1 VGVTPIVEVAADV
14 RLLASSSTM
23 NADVPRGDAMPRT
36 QTNLEI
42 VLGDWVDALRRG
54 DFEAITARLDPQVTW
69 QGVRPEL
76 VCANREAVLD
86 LLPRLGLRDVEA
98 IELIGAGDKVVL
110 GVRNPELQ
118 EVAGVQFRGQV
129 FNVITLREGRIV
141 RIQDYTRR
149 EDALKGAGAVEE
161 AKWR

>member
-1 VGVTPIVEVAADV
+1 M
-14 RLLASSSTM
+14 RRASQS
-23 NADVPRGDAMPRT
+23 NV
-36 QTNLEI
+36 EI

-54 DFEAITARLDPQVTW
+54 DFEAITARLDPHVKW

-76 VCANREAVLD
+76 VCPDRNAVLE
-86 LLPRLGLRDVEA
+86 LLPRLGLSEVEA

-129 FNVITLREGRIV
+129 FNVITLRDGRIV
-141 RIQDYTRR
+141 HIHDYTRR
-149 EDALKGAGAVEE
+149 EDALKAAGAAEQ
-161 AKWR
+161 ANWR

>member
-1 VGVTPIVEVAADV
+1 M
-14 RLLASSSTM
+14 RRAS
-23 NADVPRGDAMPRT
+23 

-54 DFEAITARLDPQVTW
+54 DFEAITARLDPHVKW

-76 VCANREAVLD
+76 VCPDREAVLD
-86 LLPRLGLRDVEA
+86 LLPRLGLSEVEA
-98 IELIGAGDKVVL
+98 VELIGAGDKVVL

-129 FNVITLREGRIV
+129 FNVITLRDGRIV
-141 RIQDYTRR
+141 DIQDYTRR
-149 EDALKGAGAVEE
+149 EDALKAAGAAEQ
-161 AKWR
+161 ANWR

>member
-1 VGVTPIVEVAADV
+1 
-14 RLLASSSTM
+14 
-23 NADVPRGDAMPRT
+23 
-36 QTNLEI
+36 
-42 VLGDWVDALRRG
+42 
-54 DFEAITARLDPQVTW
+54 
-69 QGVRPEL
+69 
-76 VCANREAVLD
+76 
-86 LLPRLGLRDVEA
+86 
-98 IELIGAGDKVVL
+98 VL

>member
-1 VGVTPIVEVAADV
+1 M
-14 RLLASSSTM
+14 RRASQS
-23 NADVPRGDAMPRT
+23 NV
-36 QTNLEI
+36 EI

-54 DFEAITARLDPQVTW
+54 DFEAITARLDPHVKW

-76 VCANREAVLD
+76 VCPDRNAVLE
-86 LLPRLGLRDVEA
+86 LLPRLGLSEVEA

-129 FNVITLREGRIV
+129 FNVITLRDGRIV
-141 RIQDYTRR
+141 HIQDYTRR
-149 EDALKGAGAVEE
+149 EDALKAAGATEQ
-161 AKWR
+161 ANWR

>member
-1 VGVTPIVEVAADV
+1 M
-14 RLLASSSTM
+14 RRASH
-23 NADVPRGDAMPRT
+23 
-36 QTNLEI
+36 TNLEI

-54 DFEAITARLDPQVTW
+54 DFEAITARLDPHVKW

-76 VCANREAVLD
+76 VCPDRNAVLE
-86 LLPRLGLRDVEA
+86 LLPRLGLSEVEA

-141 RIQDYTRR
+141 HIQDYTRR
-149 EDALKGAGAVEE
+149 EDALKAAGAAEQPN
-161 AKWR
+161 WR